1 MKRKRVVLIV
11 VGMFVL
17 VGVVLTGMY
26 VKNKQGYESLIDK
39 ASEVPKWEAD
49 PRPLQSE
56 KVVLKKLK
64 KLNRKNNNKDV
75 SLTDGKLIVIPGLR
89 GAWSINHKT
98 KKAAF
103 GTGWVPQGLTQSKD
117 HYYVSAYDGEHRLNS
132 VIFQIDKQSKK
143 YVKTLILS
151 SKAHVGGITYEDEH
165 QRLIYSDDT
174 NQVAG
179 FGYIDQAVIDE
190 YQASV
195 LKKPIESQ
203 KKEWKIGLRTSAIT
217 TYQNQLVV
225 AKYGFHPNER
235 SIVTIP
241 LNQAGYPPKITDR
254 GSQLLADAI
263 GTADKKELE
272 KVFIEALLEEGYI
285 SSFNHGWDRM
295 QGISLSKS
303 GMMIVSQSNG
313 LKPGKLLIRYRV
325 PDLKNWRK
333 SNVTKDFTGPDAV
346 TIPRSVEEVSIN
358 DEETELAMIFE
369 SGAKKYR
376 EAPSVLLPG
385 NYMDRILV
393 LPMEIQ

>member
-1 MKRKRVVLIV
+1 MKRKRVALIV
-11 VGMFVL
+11 VGILVL

-56 KVVLKKLK
+56 NVVLKKLK
-64 KLNRKNNNKDV
+64 KLNRKNDNKDV

-89 GAWSINHKT
+89 GAWSIDHKT

>member
-11 VGMFVL
+11 VGILVL

-56 KVVLKKLK
+56 NVVLKKLK
-64 KLNRKNNNKDV
+64 KLNRKNDNKDV

-89 GAWSINHKT
+89 GAWSIDHKT

>member
-1 MKRKRVVLIV
+1 
-11 VGMFVL
+11 
-17 VGVVLTGMY
+17 MY

-56 KVVLKKLK
+56 NVVLKKLK
-64 KLNRKNNNKDV
+64 KLNRKNDNKDV

-89 GAWSINHKT
+89 GAWSIDHKT

>member
-1 MKRKRVVLIV
+1 MKRKRVALIV
-11 VGMFVL
+11 VGTFVL

-56 KVVLKKLK
+56 KVVLNKLK
-64 KLNRKNNNKDV
+64 KLNRDNNNKDV

-89 GAWSINHKT
+89 GAWSIDHKT

-132 VIFQIDKQSKK
+132 VIFQIDKHSKK

-151 SKAHVGGITYEDEH
+151 SKAHVGGITYDDEH

>member
-272 KVFIEALLEEGYI
+272 KVLIEALLEEGYI

>member
-1 MKRKRVVLIV
+1 MKRKRVALIV

-17 VGVVLTGMY
+17 VGVVLTGIY

-64 KLNRKNNNKDV
+64 KLNRKNDNKDV

-89 GAWSINHKT
+89 GAWSIDHKT

-179 FGYIDQAVIDE
+179 FGYIDQVVIDE

-225 AKYGFHPNER
+225 AKYGFNSNER

-263 GTADKKELE
+263 DTADKKELE

-285 SSFNHGWDRM
+285 SSFNHGWDCM

>member
-11 VGMFVL
+11 VGILVL

-56 KVVLKKLK
+56 NIVLKKLK
-64 KLNRKNNNKDV
+64 KLNRKNDNKDV

-89 GAWSINHKT
+89 GAWSIDHKT

-376 EAPSVLLPG
+376 EAPTVLLPG

>member
-117 HYYVSAYDGEHRLNS
+117 HYYVSAYDGERRLNS
-132 VIFQIDKQSKK
+132 VIFQIDKHSKK

-151 SKAHVGGITYEDEH
+151 SKAHVGGITYDDEH

-225 AKYGFHPNER
+225 AKYGFNFNER

-325 PDLKNWRK
+325 PDLKNWQK
-333 SNVTKDFTGPDAV
+333 SNITKDFTGPDAV